1 MNLLV
6 WGQAVSF
13 VLLGVL
19 FIAGGEV
26 RLGVAQILLAA
37 VQAVI
42 YTGRGL
48 G

>member
-1 MNLLV
+1 MNWLV
-6 WGQAVSF
+6 WAQAGSF
-13 VLLGVL
+13 VALGMI
-19 FIAGGEV
+19 FILDGEV
-26 RLGVAQILLAA
+26 RLGVAQLLLAA